1 MEKLVIL
8 HTCPARHLPRKGGDR
23 YPSYIAM
30 YRMQKGRPKPPSW
43 ENWVPPSKE
52 NDHPAVPVVMVV
64 VVVVVLPPEL
74 LEVLVMVVMMMAV
87 HAVGGRRADSAGER
101 AGGDENGDEA

>member
-1 MEKLVIL
+1 M
-8 HTCPARHLPRKGGDR
+8 
-23 YPSYIAM
+23 PSHFTSGSPNAK
-30 YRMQKGRPKPPSW
+30 RAAEAALLG
-43 ENWVPPSKE
+43 EWVPPSKD

-74 LEVLVMVVMMMAV
+74 LEVLVVMVMMMMAM